1 VVKSAFVVLVP
12 EAEALVGDLRLQYD
26 QSARLGVP
34 AHVTVLYPFME
45 PSLITPEVTR
55 ECASVLAGLHS
66 FAFVL
71 GSVCRFLETA
81 YLDPEPHEPF
91 IALTSAL
98 ARAFPAFPP
107 SGGKYPSIVPHLTVA
122 HGNAAEAESAAVAV
136 AAGLRSSGP
145 ISSVCASVMLMENS
159 SGRWRPMHVFPL
171 ASAPGT

>member
-1 VVKSAFVVLVP
+1 MAESAFVVLVP

-26 QSARLGVP
+26 GSARLGVP
-34 AHVTVLYPFME
+34 AHITLLYPFME
-45 PSLITPEVTR
+45 PSLITPEVIR
-55 ECASVLAGLHS
+55 ECAGVLAAFPA

-71 GSVCRFLETA
+71 SSIGRFPVTA
-81 YLDPEPHEPF
+81 YLDPEPGEPF
-91 IALTSAL
+91 TAL
-98 ARAFPAFPP
+98 ALALVRAFPAFPP

-122 HGNAAEAESAAVAV
+122 HGSAAEAEVAAAGV

-145 ISSVCASVMLMENS
+145 VSSVCASVMLMENS

>member
-1 VVKSAFVVLVP
+1 MAESAFVVLVP
-12 EAEALVGDLRLQYD
+12 EAEALVGNLRLRYD
-26 QSARLGVP
+26 ESARLGVP
-34 AHVTVLYPFME
+34 AHITVLYPFME

-55 ECASVLAGLHS
+55 ECAGVLAAYPA

-71 GSVCRFLETA
+71 GSVCRFPATA
-81 YLDPEPHEPF
+81 CLDPEPREPF

-98 ARAFPAFPP
+98 VRAFPAFPP

-145 ISSVCASVMLMENS
+145 VSSACASVMLMENS

-171 ASAPGT
+171 ASSPGT